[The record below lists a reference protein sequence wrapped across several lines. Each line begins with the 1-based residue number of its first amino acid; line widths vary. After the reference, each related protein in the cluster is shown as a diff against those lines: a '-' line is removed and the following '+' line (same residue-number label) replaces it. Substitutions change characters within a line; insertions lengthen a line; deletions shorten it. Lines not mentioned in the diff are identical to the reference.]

1 MRDSRKWRKHLTR
14 VGSGGGLGGEG
25 CARLVELVDELGL
38 SAQENRPK
46 PYPVN
51 AEDVQC
57 SGETIEIRVIT

>member
-1 MRDSRKWRKHLTR
+1 M
-14 VGSGGGLGGEG
+14 GSGGGGLGGEG